1 MGNSTP
7 RESFKYMYLSLFYM
21 DIINSLERLGLT
33 NTESIIYLALL
44 KIGESTAVQLAK
56 ETKVHRR
63 TIYDNLNIILKKG
76 LVGYKIRNNVK
87 YFEASDPITFQSF
100 LEEKEKMLTNILP
113 TLQSYYK
120 NKQKSPQINV
130 YIGVQGAKSII
141 EEAIQTKQTLY
152 WVGGGLYFFDV
163 IGFSRKFIEEKLS
176 RTNIK
181 IIQTATPNIK
191 EKLKIFKKNN
201 IKILPEKY
209 SSKVGYLI
217 YGNTIAI
224 GLLQEKEITIIKI
237 TDDEFSKGYK
247 NYFDIMW
254 NIGKNI

>member
-1 MGNSTP
+1 M
-7 RESFKYMYLSLFYM
+7 E
-21 DIINSLERLGLT
+21 IINNLEKLGLT
-33 NTESIIYLALL
+33 NTESTIYLALL

-56 ETKVHRR
+56 EIKIHRR
-63 TIYDNLNIILKKG
+63 TIYDNLNILLKKG
-76 LVGYKIRNNVK
+76 LVGYKIKNNVR
-87 YFEASDPITFQSF
+87 YFEANNPITFQSF
-100 LEEKEKMLTNILP
+100 LEEKEKTLTNILP
-113 TLQSYYK
+113 ALQSYYK

-152 WVGGGLYFFDV
+152 WVGGGLYFFDA
-163 IGFSRKFIEEKLS
+163 IGYSRKFIEEKLS
-176 RTNIK
+176 RTDIK

-224 GLLQEKEITIIKI
+224 GLLQEKEMIIIKI
-237 TDDEFSKGYK
+237 ISKEFSKGYK

-254 NIGKNI
+254 NLGKNI